1 MENVEFVRQRRT
13 NYEKWAFLRITI
25 CTIRLYSPS
34 SLDFG
39 LYYLLNMTTD
49 EILKKLE
56 SLLELQRKAE
66 MDGSG
71 CKYDTLFDFQR
82 ENGWPIV
89 TELQTPL
96 GELTVLDKDNNKIPF
111 LVSYN
116 SWFCER
122 LRPEDV
128 FNEDYEKV
136 LDNVSAML
144 TIQVDVNNL
153 KECEVYRVNV
163 SGEKLEHAD
172 GDQYAECYTKEKDNE
187 LLAINR
193 PVENDFDDLIEL
205 ESLIE
210 SNFDNKYWKQS
221 RRFVTFDADDMCGFL
236 FVLKDRT
243 WPCFYF
249 DIAWMYTEKL
259 GKDLCWDALTF
270 YLT

>member
-56 SLLELQRKAE
+56 SLLELQRKFRTKNP
-66 MDGSG
+66 DS
-71 CKYDTLFDFQR
+71 KNNNLFRFQR
-82 ENGWPIV
+82 DNGWPVV

-116 SWFCER
+116 FWYSNPP
-122 LRPEDV
+122 RPEDG
-128 FNEDYEKV
+128 FNEDFKKV

-153 KECEVYRVNV
+153 KECEVYRVYV

-172 GDQYAECYTKEKDNE
+172 GDQYAECYTKEKGNE

-193 PVENDFDDLIEL
+193 PVVSDFDDLIEL

-210 SNFDNKYWKQS
+210 SNFDNKFWKQS
-221 RRFVTFDADDMCGFL
+221 RRFVTFDADDMRGFM
-236 FVLKDRT
+236 FILKDRS

-249 DIAWMYTEKL
+249 DVAWMNMEKL
-259 GKDLCWDALTF
+259 GKELCWDALTF

>member
-13 NYEKWAFLRITI
+13 NYEKWVLLRITI
-25 CTIRLYSPS
+25 CTIRLYSLS

-56 SLLELQRKAE
+56 GLLELQRKAE

-82 ENGWPIV
+82 ESGWPIV

-96 GELTVLDKDNNKIPF
+96 GELTVLDKENNKIPF

-116 SWFCER
+116 SWFCDR

-163 SGEKLEHAD
+163 SGEKIEHAD
-172 GDQYAECYTKEKDNE
+172 GDQLAECYTKEKGNE
-187 LLAINR
+187 LFAINR
-193 PVENDFDDLIEL
+193 PVTNDFVDLLEL
-205 ESLIE
+205 DTLIK
-210 SNFDNKYWKQS
+210 SNFDNEIWKQS
-221 RRFVTFDADDMCGFL
+221 RRFVSFDADDKHGFL
-236 FVLKDRT
+236 FVLKDRS
-243 WPCFYF
+243 WPCFYL
-249 DIAWMYTEKL
+249 DVAWMNTEKL
-259 GKDLCWDALTF
+259 GKELCWDALTF

>member
-56 SLLELQRKAE
+56 SLLDLQRKAE
-66 MDGSG
+66 MDGVG

-82 ENGWPIV
+82 DNGWPIV

-116 SWFCER
+116 SWYCER

-144 TIQVDVNNL
+144 TIKVDVSNL
-153 KECEVYRVNV
+153 KECEVYRLNF
-163 SGEKLEHAD
+163 SGEKLEFAD
-172 GDQYAECYTKEKDNE
+172 SDQYAVCYTKESE
-187 LLAINR
+187 SEVLTINR
-193 PVENDFDDLIEL
+193 PVENDFDDLIIL

-210 SNFDNKYWKQS
+210 SNFDNKFWNQD
-221 RRFVTFDADDMCGFL
+221 RHFVTFDADDMHGFL
-236 FVLKDRT
+236 FVIKNKK
-243 WPCFYF
+243 WPSIDF
-249 DIAWMYTEKL
+249 DIAWMNTEKL
-259 GKDLCWDALTF
+259 GKELCWDALTF